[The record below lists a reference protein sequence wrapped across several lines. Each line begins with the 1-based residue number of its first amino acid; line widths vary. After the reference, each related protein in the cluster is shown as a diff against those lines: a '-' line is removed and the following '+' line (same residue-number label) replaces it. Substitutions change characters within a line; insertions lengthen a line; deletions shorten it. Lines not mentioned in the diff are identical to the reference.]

1 MTSFSDIP
9 SSEGAHIFP
18 GFKRR
23 GHLCFL
29 SSVLSGFILLP
40 VSGPHFPALSHQIS
54 LVCLPVCH
62 IFPLSSL
69 GLLCTSCLVHF
80 SPVFSCLEYESM
92 ESIFTNVFCETL
104 QWGQVF
110 LYWEICM
117 YVCMYVCMYECL
129 SGCLTVLYSTLD
141 ALILPFVNSRTPLS
155 DQCVHRDAGAHPIGN
170 IVWPWFCLL
179 STAFHSLFPISWVK
193 WWLYFVP
200 SNP

>member
-9 SSEGAHIFP
+9 SSEYAHMFP
-18 GFKRR
+18 GFKRH
-23 GHLCFL
+23 GHLYFL

-92 ESIFTNVFCETL
+92 ASILPKVFCETPAVGSGFPL
-104 QWGQVF
+104 LRSINVCMHVCMHVFVYVF
-110 LYWEICM
+110 LS
-117 YVCMYVCMYECL
+117 V
-129 SGCLTVLYSTLD
+129 
-141 ALILPFVNSRTPLS
+141 
-155 DQCVHRDAGAHPIGN
+155 
-170 IVWPWFCLL
+170 
-179 STAFHSLFPISWVK
+179 
-193 WWLYFVP
+193 
-200 SNP
+200 